1 MSHVPHDLAAEF
13 PGQAGR
19 IQALKQADGRFA
31 ELVERYHVV
40 NRALHRM
47 EERIEPVAEEI
58 ERASRLERLHLKDEI
73 ARALSAEAA

>member
-13 PGQAGR
+13 PGLAGR
-19 IQALKQADGRFA
+19 IHALKQADGRFA

-40 NRALHRM
+40 NRAMHRM
-47 EERIEPVAEEI
+47 EERIESVSEET

-73 ARALSAEAA
+73 ARSLAAEAA

>member
-1 MSHVPHDLAAEF
+1 MSHVPHDLAEEF

-19 IQALKQADGRFA
+19 IRALRYADGRFGA
-31 ELVERYHVV
+31 LVERYHVV

-47 EERIEPVAEEI
+47 EERIEPVSEET

-73 ARALSAEAA
+73 ARALAAAA

>member
-13 PGQAGR
+13 PGEASR
-19 IQALKQADGRFA
+19 IQSLKLTDGRFA
-31 ELVERYHVV
+31 DLVERYHVV

-47 EERIEPVAEEI
+47 EERIEPVSEET

-73 ARALSAEAA
+73 ARALATEAA

>member
-19 IQALKQADGRFA
+19 IQALKHADDRFA
-31 ELVERYHVV
+31 DLVERYHVV

-47 EERIEPVAEEI
+47 EERIEPVSEET

-73 ARALSAEAA
+73 ARALAAVTA

>member
-13 PGQAGR
+13 PGLAGR
-19 IQALKQADGRFA
+19 IHALKQADGRFA

-47 EERIEPVAEEI
+47 EERIESVSEET

-73 ARALSAEAA
+73 ARALAAEAA